1 MDGGAKGTRVPKLSL
16 KEGAGMTDRDRR
28 FIDEYLVDFDAKNA
42 AIRAGYAPNTAKDA
56 AAWIHPEHPSKPSV
70 RAQIERRMAELSR
83 RAGVSAERVL
93 TELARVAFA
102 DATDIVDPETGAM
115 RADVAR
121 DDAAAV
127 AGVHIKRGD
136 DFTEYDVRMYDKLRA
151 LELLGRHLGL
161 FTDNVNITE
170 MPVIVD
176 DTGEIGMDGK
186 KLIGLRGIDQE

>member
-1 MDGGAKGTRVPKLSL
+1 M
-16 KEGAGMTDRDRR
+16 
-28 FIDEYLVDFDAKNA
+28 
-42 AIRAGYAPNTAKDA
+42 
-56 AAWIHPEHPSKPSV
+56 
-70 RAQIERRMAELSR
+70 
-83 RAGVSAERVL
+83 
-93 TELARVAFA
+93 AFA
-102 DATDIVDPETGAM
+102 DATDIVDPRTGAM

-176 DTGEIGMDGK
+176 DTGEIDG
-186 KLIGLRGIDQE
+186 